1 MFAALIVSNIVETPR
16 WITEH
21 VAFKSKKHA
30 QPFLDGAELDDLPDG
45 HILQATPIF
54 PPDGQTLDP
63 FSSAVTTPF
72 TSPSEAQA
80 VAVAEAVRANPP
92 EDLKRHSV
100 DRSTPIYVVDAKTR
114 CARAVGL

>member
-21 VAFKSKKHA
+21 IAFKSRGHA
-30 QPFLDGAELDDLPDG
+30 QPFLDGTGLDELPEG
-45 HILQATPIF
+45 HILAATPLF

-63 FSSAVTTPF
+63 FSSSVTVPF

-92 EDLKRHSV
+92 DELKRHSV
-100 DRSTPIYVVDAKTR
+100 DRSTPIYVVDPQTR
-114 CARAVGL
+114 LARAVNP

>member
-21 VAFKSKKHA
+21 VAFKSQRHA
-30 QPFLDGAELDDLPDG
+30 QPFLDGAELHDLPEG

-63 FSSAVTTPF
+63 FSSDVAVPF
-72 TSPSEAQA
+72 TSSSQEQA

-92 EDLKRHSV
+92 EDLKRHAVS
-100 DRSTPIYVVDAKTR
+100 RSTPIYVVDPRTR
-114 CARAVGL
+114 CARALDQ